1 MGYSDRDIQ
10 KQAAKETREY
20 SILKTVEELNELS
33 TALTQLLTKP
43 KNPNYKAVNDEMGDV
58 MIRISI
64 LVEKKVFDNKAVDE
78 RIEEKLNHLLNKK

>member
-58 MIRISI
+58 MIRLSI
-64 LVEKKVFDNKAVDE
+64 LVEKKVFDNEAVDE